1 MGLEART
8 PAVSVIIPTHSRP
21 RLLPRAVES
30 ARAAGTSVEVVV
42 VDDGSTD
49 ETAEVCRALA
59 GVKCVRLEQ
68 NQGVASA
75 RNVGLLA
82 SSAPFVAFLDDD
94 DLRLPGSLDLQVAA
108 LESNSGAG
116 FSCGAMLLADQGGR
130 LTGEASEPNHES
142 GDLFWPL
149 LELDFPVMPI
159 SVVIRR
165 ECFSR
170 VGLFDNSLSGIDD
183 WDMLVRIA
191 ELYPAAV
198 SREPVSIY
206 RKPTPSSGQGSSAQA
221 RHLSRAARHQLR
233 LLGLPR
239 AVGATAGRRRE
250 ARRRALERL
259 ADTLLLNAAQ
269 AICGGAYG
277 FACANT
283 LAALRLSP
291 RRALRPAGYVKL
303 ASMLRARAGP
313 RNGPAG

>member
-8 PAVSVIIPTHSRP
+8 PTASVIIPTHSRP
-21 RLLPRAVES
+21 HLLPRAVES
-30 ARAAGTSVEVVV
+30 ACGAGAHVEVVV

-49 ETAEVCRALA
+49 ETAEVCRGLE
-59 GVKCVRLEQ
+59 GVVCVRLEQ
-68 NQGVASA
+68 NQGVAAA
-75 RNVGLLA
+75 RNVGILA

-94 DLRLPGSLDLQVAA
+94 DLRLPGSLDSQVKA
-108 LESNSGAG
+108 LARDRGAG
-116 FSCGAMLLADQGGR
+116 FSCGAMLVADQGGR
-130 LTGEASEPNHES
+130 LTGEVSAPRHES
-142 GDLFWPL
+142 GDVFWPL

-170 VGLFDNSLSGIDD
+170 VGLFDSGLSGIDD

-191 ELYPAAV
+191 ELYPVVV
-198 SREPVSIY
+198 SNEPVSIY

-239 AVGATAGRRRE
+239 AASATASRRRE
-250 ARRRALERL
+250 VRRRALERI
-259 ADTLLLNAAQ
+259 ADTLFLNAAR
-269 AICGGAYG
+269 AICDGAYG

-303 ASMLRARAGP
+303 ASMLRARAGL
-313 RNGPAG
+313 RDEPAA

>member
-21 RLLPRAVES
+21 HLLPRAVES
-30 ARAAGTSVEVVV
+30 ARAAGAGVEVVV

-49 ETAEVCRALA
+49 ETAAVCRRLE
-59 GVKCVRLEQ
+59 GVVCVRLEH

-82 SSAPFVAFLDDD
+82 SNAPYVAFLDDD
-94 DLRLPGSLDLQVAA
+94 DLRLPGSLDSQVRA
-108 LESNSGAG
+108 LESDRRAG
-116 FSCGAMLLADQGGR
+116 FSCGAMLSADQEGR
-130 LTGEASEPNHES
+130 LTGEASEPNHGS
-142 GDLFWPL
+142 GDVFWPL

-159 SVVIRR
+159 SVVVRR

-170 VGLFDNSLSGIDD
+170 VGLFDSSLSGIDD

-198 SREPVSIY
+198 SNEPVSVY

-239 AVGATAGRRRE
+239 AVSATAGRRRE
-250 ARRRALERL
+250 ARRRALERI
-259 ADTLLLNAAQ
+259 ADTLLMNAAQ
-269 AICGGAYG
+269 AICGGVYG

-303 ASMLRARAGP
+303 AQMLRARASR
-313 RNGPAG
+313 RN